1 MLIKKLA
8 AAAISA
14 VLLLFFGGL
23 RAAADSEQLPQT
35 DSGSF
40 EQGLNDVVEQDLN
53 DAIDDET
60 REDMAQSGIDGSD
73 ISGLTL
79 FDIIKSIKNIFVDVI
94 YTPIK
99 VLARL
104 CAVLILTALA
114 KSMSSSGAVTG
125 AFSTVSVLGCITIIY
140 SNVYAAFDSVCG
152 FLDRL
157 SEFML
162 SYIPIY
168 AALTAAS
175 GHYTVGGSYY
185 ASTLCVCEII
195 AFCAKCVIMPFLSVF
210 MALSFTAAANPEMRF
225 SSAAESVKNAVR
237 FILTALMTI
246 FTGLISVQSFSGAA
260 ADNAAARA
268 VKFGASNFIPIIG
281 GSVSE
286 AYSTVY
292 ASIGVI
298 RSGVGTIGTAAVTV
312 MLLRPLVSIL
322 CVKLTLIISRIISD
336 LLGLSET
343 SELLRS
349 TDSAMSAAVST
360 LLTFALMFIV
370 ATAVIML
377 IR

>member
-1 MLIKKLA
+1 MVELWKNESVEWHIA
-8 AAAISA
+8 
-14 VLLLFFGGL
+14 
-23 RAAADSEQLPQT
+23 P
-35 DSGSF
+35 SF
-40 EQGLNDVVEQDLN
+40 
-53 DAIDDET
+53 DAE
-60 REDMAQSGIDGSD
+60 
-73 ISGLTL
+73 
-79 FDIIKSIKNIFVDVI
+79 
-94 YTPIK
+94 
-99 VLARL
+99 
-104 CAVLILTALA
+104 C
-114 KSMSSSGAVTG
+114 
-125 AFSTVSVLGCITIIY
+125 
-140 SNVYAAFDSVCG
+140 
-152 FLDRL
+152 
-157 SEFML
+157 
-162 SYIPIY
+162 
-168 AALTAAS
+168 
-175 GHYTVGGSYY
+175 GGSPF
-185 ASTLCVCEII
+185 ALKII
-195 AFCAKCVIMPFLSVF
+195 AGSENG
-210 MALSFTAAANPEMRF
+210 FTLLVELGKREELTPEL
-225 SSAAESVKNAVR
+225 VKR
-237 FILTALMTI
+237 
-246 FTGLISVQSFSGAA
+246 
-260 ADNAAARA
+260 AAARA